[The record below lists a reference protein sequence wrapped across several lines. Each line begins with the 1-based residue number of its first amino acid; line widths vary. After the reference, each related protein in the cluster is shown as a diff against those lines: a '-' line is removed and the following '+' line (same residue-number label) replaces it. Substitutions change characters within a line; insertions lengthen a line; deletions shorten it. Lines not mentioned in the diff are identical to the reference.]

1 MNVQPGGFLETL
13 TALPARQWS
22 RTTAEGNRPFFLDG
36 QDCVWI
42 VETGRVDLFS
52 VQVGASETAGRRRH
66 LASFTK
72 GECLF
77 GSLVRP
83 DSAGYRLMAAG
94 TLDTSLIVVGRRLL
108 FDLLLDGGAFGEGAL
123 SPLGERL
130 GIWVERLT
138 EGVLPGVPPRSA
150 VLLPADRPWEPKS
163 PQTVRSQNLCW
174 CRIADGTPRW
184 LGRCPV
190 PADEKTLFPLSSRGW
205 IESEGPARLV
215 VERFPREKDACRE
228 RLERSL
234 DRFLDVLLTTVS
246 VVVGEERAREERRR
260 NEREL
265 ESLASEAEARRR
277 LLQLPGNEELAA
289 FSAADGGDA
298 LLAAFRLVSDAAGH
312 ELPRIRPSP
321 LGKSFDSGRFEEIA
335 SMAGIRYRQVIL
347 SGSWW
352 TQECGPLLACFDE
365 GREPVALLPDGRGYR
380 LVAPGSPNP
389 AIRVD
394 ARLASRLSAF
404 AYTLYRPF
412 PNRAL
417 TLPDIIRFGFH
428 GARSDFMQLLLLS
441 LLTMLFTMTIP
452 FITGVIFDRAVPESD
467 LGLIG
472 ECMLALV
479 VAAIVSSIWS
489 YARVFPLLRSQ
500 ARTNSMIQNGMI
512 DRLLRLPT
520 AFFRQF
526 STGDLCA
533 RALSV
538 NGIRHQMGTV
548 VIDTLFSLLVMGGQ
562 LGVML
567 CYSPQL
573 TLCSLA
579 IAFLGTIVFVGVGT
593 VVRSQ
598 LRDQTT
604 LEARQSSFLL
614 QAITGIAKLKVA
626 GAESRAFRSWS
637 EIFGKQKRA
646 AFVAGTWQNLLG
658 TFDAAFPTISSVLI
672 FATAS
677 DQLQKAQSIAM
688 GTASGLI
695 SEPVLTLAQFMAF
708 NAAASIFTGAMM
720 GIGGN
725 LLSVLRIIPELERME
740 PILAA
745 VPEVTERK
753 SDPGELT
760 GMIDLT
766 RVSFRYHAEGGL
778 VLNDL
783 TLRVLPGEFV
793 ALVGPSGSGKS
804 TLLRLLLG
812 FEKPESGGV
821 HFDGRNLADLDVVAV
836 RRQIGVVLQ
845 SGRLSAGTMFQLI
858 AGSAR
863 HTLDEAWE
871 AAANAG
877 LAEDI
882 RAMPM
887 QMHTVIGDGGVTLS
901 GGQRQ
906 RLLIARALIKKPRI
920 ILFDEA
926 TSALDNATQAIVSE
940 SLGRLNATRLVIAH
954 RLSTI
959 QHADRII
966 VLKEGRAVES
976 GSFDELMA
984 RDELFAGLARRQMA

>member
-1 MNVQPGGFLETL
+1 MSDMVDGFLQTL
-13 TALPARQWS
+13 TLLPPRQWS
-22 RTTAEGNRPFFLDG
+22 RKTAEGNQPFFLDG
-36 QDCVWI
+36 QNCVWI

-52 VQVGASETAGRRRH
+52 VQVASSEPSGRRRH

-77 GSLVRP
+77 GSPPSP
-83 DSAGYRLMAAG
+83 DPAGYRLMAVG
-94 TLDTSLIVVGRRLL
+94 TLGTSLIVVDRRLV
-108 FDLLLDGGAFGEGAL
+108 FDLFLVGGAFGEGSL
-123 SPLGERL
+123 SPLEERL
-130 GIWVERLT
+130 GTWIERLS

-150 VLLPADRPWEPKS
+150 VLLPPDRPWETKGH
-163 PQTVRSQNLCW
+163 QTVRSQNLCW
-174 CRIADGTPRW
+174 CRIGNGSPQW
-184 LGRCPV
+184 LGRCPL
-190 PADEKTLFPLSSRGW
+190 PADEKTLFPLSPKGW
-205 IESEGPARLV
+205 IEFDGRARLV
-215 VERFPREKDACRE
+215 VERFPREKGACRE
-228 RLERSL
+228 SLERSL
-234 DRFLDVLLTTVS
+234 DRFLATLLATVTA
-246 VVVGEERAREERRR
+246 VVGEERAREKERR
-260 NEREL
+260 NERVQ

-277 LLQLPGNEELAA
+277 LLQLPGKEELPA

-298 LLAAFRLVSDAAGH
+298 MLAAFRLVSGAVGF
-312 ELPRIRPSP
+312 ELPRIRPSTP
-321 LGKSFDSGRFEEIA
+321 GTCFDSGRLEEIA
-335 SMAGIRYRQVIL
+335 STAGIRYRQVVL
-347 SGSWW
+347 SGKWW
-352 TQECGPLLACFDE
+352 NRECGPLLACFEE
-365 GREPVALLPDGRGYR
+365 GREPVALLPEGRGYR
-380 LVAPGSPNP
+380 LVAPGSPSP
-389 AIRVD
+389 AMKVD

-404 AYTLYRPF
+404 AFTLYRPF

-417 TLPDIIRFGFH
+417 TLSDIIRFGFH
-428 GARSDFMQLLLLS
+428 GARSDFLQLLLLS
-441 LLTMLFTMTIP
+441 LLTMLFSMTIP

-479 VAAIVSSIWS
+479 VAALVSSIWS

-520 AFFRQF
+520 EFFRRF

-538 NGIRHQMGTV
+538 NEIRHQMGTM
-548 VIDTLFSLLVMGGQ
+548 VIDTLFSLIVMGGQ

-579 IAFLGTIVFVGVGT
+579 IALLGTIVFVGVGT
-593 VVRSQ
+593 VVRSH
-598 LRDQTT
+598 LRDQTS

-677 DQLQKAQSIAM
+677 DQLQKAQGIAL
-688 GTASGLI
+688 GNASGLMA
-695 SEPVLTLAQFMAF
+695 EPVLTLAQFMAF
-708 NAAASIFTGAMM
+708 NAAASIFAGAMM

-753 SDPGELT
+753 SDPGELS
-760 GMIDLT
+760 GLIDLT

-778 VLNDL
+778 VVNDL
-783 TLRVLPGEFV
+783 TLRILPGEFV

-821 HFDGRNLADLDVVAV
+821 HYDGRNLADLDVVAV

-845 SGRLSAGTMFQLI
+845 SGRLSAGTMFQQI
-858 AGSAR
+858 AGNAR
-863 HTLDEAWE
+863 YTLDDAWE

-882 RAMPM
+882 LAMPM

-940 SLGRLNATRLVIAH
+940 SLRRLNATRLVIAH

-976 GSFDELMA
+976 GSFAELMA
-984 RDELFAGLARRQMA
+984 RDEVFAGLAQRQMA